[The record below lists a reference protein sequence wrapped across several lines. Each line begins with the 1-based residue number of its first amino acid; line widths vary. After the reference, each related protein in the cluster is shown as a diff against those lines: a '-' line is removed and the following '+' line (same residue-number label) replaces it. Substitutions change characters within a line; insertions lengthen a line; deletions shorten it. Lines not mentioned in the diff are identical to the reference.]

1 MIILIHH
8 VTWWNGVKPLSQR
21 RSEGVATAATP
32 RTKFYKFHLAECSK
46 TTLTEG
52 VTSAATLR
60 TNFVRRVATVATPSE
75 CLFECSF
82 TAFPYK
88 TRQTT
93 MDTPCG
99 SARTQNQGY

>member
-1 MIILIHH
+1 M
-8 VTWWNGVKPLSQR
+8 KPLSQR

-32 RTKFYKFHLAECSK
+32 RTKLYKFHLCECSK

-75 CLFECSF
+75 CPFECSF
-82 TAFPYK
+82 TAFPHK
-88 TRQTT
+88 TWQST
-93 MDTPCG
+93 MYTPYG